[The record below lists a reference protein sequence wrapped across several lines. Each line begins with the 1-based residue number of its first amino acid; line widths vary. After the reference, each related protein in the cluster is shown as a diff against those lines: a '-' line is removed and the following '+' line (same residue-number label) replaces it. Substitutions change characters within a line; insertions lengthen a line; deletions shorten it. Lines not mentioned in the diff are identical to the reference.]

1 MSSIWQ
7 TLLKN
12 ESCVNAIH
20 VQCMRFLLLFDNFD
34 SEKWLCFCKKRLI
47 LPFFCS
53 IKEIFL

>member
-12 ESCVNAIH
+12 ESCINAIQ

-34 SEKWLCFCKKRLI
+34 SEK
-47 LPFFCS
+47 
-53 IKEIFL
+53 